1 MSNQEPAINMN
12 NYRYPSEQVILFGT
26 VFLILVV
33 LLLAAGTTLCVLP
46 LFFLVILILSYATSQ
61 SHHRAL
67 IAQAKHVTSESLP
80 SLAKLAQECARK
92 LQPGPTQLFVVPS
105 RILNAYT
112 FGLESPKVIV
122 LYSSLFQVMDAD
134 ELRFIIGH
142 EMGHAALGHTW
153 LNTLLGGMAG
163 VPPSFGAAILFALAF
178 RLWNRACEYSADRAG
193 LLACGRLDKAISAL
207 VKLVDARIDTPE
219 EMKEALEILEQ
230 QDDTLEG
237 MLIESTATHPLIGN
251 RIEKLREWAAS
262 SEYQRLQALINRNAT
277 KI

>member
-1 MSNQEPAINMN
+1 VNTND
-12 NYRYPSEQVILFGT
+12 YRYPSEQTILFGT
-26 VFLILVV
+26 VFLILIV

-46 LFFLVILILSYATSQ
+46 LFFLITLILSYATSQ

-67 IAQAKHVTSESLP
+67 IAQAKRVTSESLP
-80 SLAKLAQECARK
+80 PLAKIVQECSHK
-92 LQPGPTQLFVVPS
+92 LQPGPIQLFVVQS
-105 RILNAYT
+105 RTLNAYT
-112 FGLESPKVIV
+112 FGLENPKVIV

-163 VPPSFGAAILFALAF
+163 VPPSLGAAVLFTLAF
-178 RLWNRACEYSADRAG
+178 RLWNRVCEYSADRAG

-207 VKLVDARIDTPE
+207 VKLVDAHIDTLE
-219 EMKEALEILEQ
+219 EMKEALEILER

-237 MLIESTATHPLIGN
+237 MLAESTATHPLIGN
-251 RIEKLREWAAS
+251 RIEKLREWATS
-262 SEYQRLQALINRNAT
+262 SKYQRLQALVNQNAT

>member
-1 MSNQEPAINMN
+1 MN
-12 NYRYPSEQVILFGT
+12 RNDYRYPSEQVILLGT

-33 LLLAAGTTLCVLP
+33 ALLATGTTLCILP
-46 LFFLVILILSYATSQ
+46 LFFLVILIFSYISSQ

-67 IAQAKHVTSESLP
+67 IAQAQHVTHETLP
-80 SLAKLAQECARK
+80 SLAKLAQECEQK
-92 LQPGPTQLFVVPS
+92 LQPGPIELFVVPS

-112 FGLESPKVIV
+112 FGLENPRVIV
-122 LYSSLFQVMDAD
+122 LYSSLLHVMDAD

-163 VPPSFGAAILFALAF
+163 VPPSLGAAIIFTLAF

-207 VKLVDARIDTPE
+207 VKLVNTGIHTSE
-219 EMKEALEILEQ
+219 EMKAALEILER

-237 MLIESTATHPLIGN
+237 MLAESTATHPLVGN
-251 RIEKLREWAAS
+251 RIEKLRSWAAS
-262 SEYQRLQALINRNAT
+262 DEYRRFQILVNRNANGA
-277 KI
+277 